1 MDLTK
6 IIKYAE
12 AGGAEQAEVFFFE
25 GRVLRTIIE
34 NKQVK
39 ICEHKVDAGLGLRV
53 ALKRNTGYCLGFSYS
68 TELSNAAIEQT
79 VKQAVKVALSKK
91 PDLDFKSF
99 QPRRSPAT
107 VSGLHDSAIL
117 ALSPENMTTL
127 GQRLVEAST
136 SDKRIKTVRGAVG
149 CSIGKTIIENS
160 LGVSGEYDTTSF
172 WVGVSVV
179 AEEASSVGVGWDEYS
194 SRFFNDRVIEEIA
207 LNAKEFSIS
216 QLHPK
221 PIKGGIM
228 DLIVAPSREGLP
240 DLLLYAFIQ
249 GLRADNV
256 QKQQSPL
263 VGKLNQQIGSQEL
276 TIFDDPHIP
285 RALGSKPFDD
295 EGCPTGK
302 KVIIEKGVLTSFLHN
317 TYTANRIGIPSTGNA
332 VRIAPFSAKPKYAL
346 EPLIGPTNTVI
357 KPGTVSQEK
366 LINEVKD
373 GIITRG
379 FIGAHTANS
388 QSGDFSVLMSG
399 AFKIEKGEIKHPVK
413 EAMIGGNIL
422 DLFKK
427 IDLLA
432 DDVKQMPYAWYG
444 EDATLIAPS
453 ILVRGVMVA
462 G

>member
-12 AGGAEQAEVFFFE
+12 AEGVEQAEVFFFE

-53 ALKRNTGYCLGFSYS
+53 ALKKDAGYSLGFSYS

-79 VKQAVKVALSKK
+79 IKQAVKVALSKN

-99 QPRRSPAT
+99 QPRSSPAT
-107 VSGLHDSAIL
+107 VSGLHDSTIL
-117 ALSPENMTTL
+117 AISPENMTML
-127 GQRLVEAST
+127 GQRLVEASA

-149 CSIGKTIIENS
+149 CGIGKTMIENS

-179 AEEASSVGVGWDEYS
+179 AEEASSIGVGWDEYS
-194 SRFFNDRVIEEIA
+194 SRSFNDRVIEEVA
-207 LNAKEFSIS
+207 LSAKEFSIS

-263 VGKLNQQIGSQEL
+263 AGKLNQQIGSEGL
-276 TIFDDPHIP
+276 TIVDDPHIP
-285 RALGSKPFDD
+285 GALGSKPFDD
-295 EGCPTGK
+295 EGCPTRK
-302 KVIIEKGVLTSFLHN
+302 TLVIEKGVLTSFLHN
-317 TYTANRIGIPSTGNA
+317 TYTANKAGVSSTGNA
-332 VRIAPFSAKPKYAL
+332 LRIAAFSAKPKYAL

-357 KPGTVSQEK
+357 KSGSVSQER
-366 LINEVKD
+366 LIEEVKN

-379 FIGAHTANS
+379 
-388 QSGDFSVLMSG
+388 
-399 AFKIEKGEIKHPVK
+399 
-413 EAMIGGNIL
+413 
-422 DLFKK
+422 
-427 IDLLA
+427 
-432 DDVKQMPYAWYG
+432 
-444 EDATLIAPS
+444 
-453 ILVRGVMVA
+453 
-462 G
+462 